1 MRDETGKSAPAPTRL
16 ADYRP
21 PAWLV
26 ETVALDFDLAPR
38 GTRVAARIAF
48 RRNPDGPG
56 GPLRLDG
63 RALRLVSAAVDGR
76 SVSPAVDAEG
86 LTLEGPLPDA
96 FDWEAVV
103 EIDPEDNK
111 ALEGLYLSRG
121 MFCTQC
127 EPQGFRKITF
137 FPDRPDV
144 MARYE
149 VRLVAPGA
157 GFSALLSNGD
167 LVEQGETP
175 DGRPF
180 ARWRDPHPKPSYLFA
195 LVAGDLRA
203 RTMPFATASGREVT
217 LGVWVRPG
225 DEDRTAY
232 ALDALARSMRWDE
245 TAYGREY
252 DLDLFNIVAVDDF
265 NMGAMENKGLNIFNS
280 KYVLA
285 SPETATDADYERIEA
300 IVAHEY
306 FHNWTGNR
314 ITCRDWFQL
323 CLKEGLTVFR
333 DQQFTADTRSAAV
346 KRIEDAKLMRSRQ
359 FREDSGPLAH
369 AVRPEEYAEI
379 NNFYTATV
387 YEKGAEVIGMLHALV
402 GAQGYR
408 RALDLYFERHDGQ
421 ACTIE
426 DFRRC
431 FEDATGRDLGQFARW
446 WSQAGTPTVTV
457 AEDWDAAQGRL
468 TLTLRQSTPPTPGQP
483 DKPPLVV
490 PVALGLIGPNGD
502 ELLPEGT
509 RMVELSEAATTVT
522 FEGLGARPVVSALR
536 GFSAPV
542 RLEHPQSDVERA
554 FLMAHDS
561 DPFNRWQAGRGYA
574 VDVALRMLGGAA
586 PEPALLDALDATA
599 ADERLDPAFRAL
611 VLETPGEDEIAR
623 EAHARGAPADP
634 EAIHAALKA
643 LRAAVGARLGA
654 TLERLH
660 ADMATPGPYAPDA
673 ASAGKR
679 ALRNRAMALLVAR
692 GRPEDLARAAAQ
704 FAGADNMSEQFPAL
718 AALVHADAPQA
729 PAALA
734 ALHDRW
740 SNDSGVM
747 DKWLAVQATAPAS
760 DAAARVA
767 ALTGHPVFDWLNPNK
782 FRSLIGAF
790 ATGNPSRFHAADG
803 SGYALV
809 ADWLIRL
816 DPRNP
821 QTTARLA
828 GCFETW
834 RLYDEGRQA
843 LIRAQLERV
852 AATPG
857 LSKDTADIVGRIL
870 GG

>member
-1 MRDETGKSAPAPTRL
+1 MRDDTGKAAAAPFRL

-63 RALRLVSAAVDGR
+63 RGLRLISASVDGR
-76 SVSPAVDAEG
+76 PVAPAVDAEG
-86 LTLEGPLPDA
+86 LTLDAPLADA
-96 FDWEAVV
+96 FDWAATV

-149 VRLVAPGA
+149 VRMVAPGE
-157 GFSALLSNGD
+157 GFPALLSNGD
-167 LVEQGETP
+167 LVEEGALP
-175 DGRPF
+175 DGRRF
-180 ARWRDPHPKPSYLFA
+180 ARWRDPWPKPSYLFA

-203 RTMPFATASGREVT
+203 TTMPFVTASGRAVT

-245 TAYGREY
+245 AAYGREY

-333 DQQFTADTRSAAV
+333 DQQFTSDTRSAAV

-359 FREDSGPLAH
+359 FREDAGPLAH
-369 AVRPEEYAEI
+369 PVRPEEYNEI

-387 YEKGAEVIGMLHALV
+387 YEKGAEAIGMLRALV
-402 GAQGYR
+402 GAEGYR
-408 RALDLYFERHDGQ
+408 RALDLYFDRHDGQ
-421 ACTIE
+421 AATIE

-431 FEDATGRDLGQFARW
+431 FEDATGRDLTQFSRW
-446 WSQAGTPTVTV
+446 WSQAGTPVVTV
-457 AEDWDAAQGRL
+457 AEDWDAAAGRL
-468 TLTLRQSTPPTPGQP
+468 SLTLSQATPPTPGQP
-483 DKPPLVV
+483 EKAPLVI
-490 PVALGLIGPNGD
+490 PVALGLLGPNGD
-502 ELLPEGT
+502 DLLPEGT
-509 RMVELSEAATTVT
+509 RLIELAAPSMTVA

-542 RLEHPQSDVERA
+542 RLEHPQSDAERA

-561 DPFNRWQAGRGYA
+561 DPFNRWQAGRFYA
-574 VDVALRMLGGAA
+574 VDVALRMLDGAS

-599 ADERLDPAFRAL
+599 ADETLDPAFRAL
-611 VLETPGEDEIAR
+611 ALETPGEDEIAR
-623 EAHARGAPADP
+623 EVHARGRPADP

-643 LRAAVGARLGA
+643 LRAAVGTRLGA

-660 ADMATPGPYAPDA
+660 AEMATPGPYSPDA
-673 ASAGKR
+673 AAAGRR
-679 ALRNRAMALLVAR
+679 ALRNRAMALLAAR
-692 GRPEDLARAAAQ
+692 GRAEDFARAATQ
-704 FAGADNMSEQFPAL
+704 FDRADNMSEQFPAL
-718 AALVHADAPQA
+718 AALVHGDAPQA

-740 SNDSGVM
+740 KHDAGVM
-747 DKWLAVQATAPAS
+747 DKWLAVQATAPTP

-767 ALTGHPVFDWLNPNK
+767 ALTSHPVFDWLNPNK

-821 QTTARLA
+821 QTAARLA

-843 LIRAQLERV
+843 LIRAQLQRI
-852 AATPG
+852 AAAPG
-857 LSKDTADIVGRIL
+857 LSKDTGDIVGRIL